1 MPANY
6 QRKKKSMPDKNISF
20 LADECVFFNSIKL
33 VRDMGFEVTTIAEL
47 GLSGI
52 DDREV
57 ISKAQKVNA
66 VLITND
72 KGFSDIYEYPPED
85 YKGIVVLK
93 MKPHLEYVQQ
103 VNETFRFLLEEE
115 REFRGKLFIVDNKK
129 YRVRKQL

>member
-1 MPANY
+1 
-6 QRKKKSMPDKNISF
+6 MPDKNIKF

-33 VRDMGFEVTTIAEL
+33 VRHMGFEVTTIAEL

-72 KGFSDIYEYPPED
+72 KGFSDIYESA
-85 YKGIVVLK
+85 GRL
-93 MKPHLEYVQQ
+93 
-103 VNETFRFLLEEE
+103 
-115 REFRGKLFIVDNKK
+115 
-129 YRVRKQL
+129 